1 MIMTYYIGSLSW
13 WGERTK
19 HLLELCFKQNFWKK
33 QGERDTVFF
42 FTINAERSQSLLE
55 VIYIRMGFFRN
66 EGMEGVGNLDFYKW

>member
-42 FTINAERSQSLLE
+42 LRSMQNDPSLFWKSFISE
-55 VIYIRMGFFRN
+55 WDFFRN